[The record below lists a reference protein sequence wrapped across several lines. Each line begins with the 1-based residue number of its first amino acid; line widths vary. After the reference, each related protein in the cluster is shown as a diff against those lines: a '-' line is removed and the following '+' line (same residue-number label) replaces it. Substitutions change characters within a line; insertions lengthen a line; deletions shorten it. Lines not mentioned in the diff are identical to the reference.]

1 MTRQKEEKGTTSEGR
16 FNDENSSNDKTE
28 EEKESQPTKSGSQ
41 DIEKSVDELEKNPE
55 KFADELE
62 KRPKK
67 EQKAVM
73 NHLKVQSSSY
83 SGPIPPPDIIKDYEN
98 ILPGSA
104 DRIISM
110 AEKQADHRRDI
121 EKIAVKSGSN
131 DSRLGIICG
140 TIVCALVIA
149 SGTFVSWI
157 TNSPYPAATSVL
169 GGLSSIVGV
178 FIYGTRSN
186 AKERKGKNEA
196 ASSEQTTAKKDS
208 EN

>member
-73 NHLKVQSSSY
+73 NHLKVQSMNY

-121 EKIAVKSGSN
+121 EKNSSKI
-131 DSRLGIICG
+131 
-140 TIVCALVIA
+140 
-149 SGTFVSWI
+149 WI
-157 TNSPYPAATSVL
+157 
-169 GGLSSIVGV
+169 
-178 FIYGTRSN
+178 
-186 AKERKGKNEA
+186 
-196 ASSEQTTAKKDS
+196 
-208 EN
+208 